1 MKIKILYI
9 LCSILIPTIMFSQNV
24 GIGTDKPVK
33 SALLDLSATDK
44 GFLLPRLTENQK
56 NLIPNPVNGL
66 MIYQKDKNS
75 GIYFYNE
82 GSWRS
87 VNVINVTSALDLN
100 NIPKDNG
107 SGTLISSNLYS
118 VGSSVGIGTASPN
131 ISGFG
136 NALTLKSPSG
146 YTGFEMFGATTTT
159 GGQLD
164 FGGGNVRYA
173 TLVGEYSSSNNG
185 QLLIRTLNNGN
196 IQEALR
202 VTSKGDIGIG
212 TNSPNISN
220 FGRALTLKSAS
231 NYVGFEMFGAT
242 STTGGQ
248 LDFGGGNVRY
258 ATLVGEFSS
267 SNNGQILIRT
277 LNNGQMEEGLRIT
290 SKGNLGIGT
299 SSPNISN
306 YGRAITLTAPSGY
319 AGFEMFGATS
329 TSGAQLDFGGGSQRY
344 AALVG
349 EFSSSNNGQLTFRV
363 LRNGNMIEGMKITSG
378 GNLVIGDSQ
387 MNVPLGYKLVVQDG
401 IITEKLK
408 IALRNSSDWA
418 DYVFDK
424 NYKLKTIS
432 ELSDFI
438 KSNHHL
444 PNVPSAEEMAN
455 NGLDVKEASRIFM
468 EKIEELTLYIIQL
481 NHQIQELKKINHAN

>member
-1 MKIKILYI
+1 MKNKLLNLLYI
-9 LCSILIPTIMFSQNV
+9 LFIPSIMYSQNV
-24 GIGTDKPVK
+24 GIGTEKPAK
-33 SALLDLSATDK
+33 SALLELNSIDK
-44 GFLLPRLTENQK
+44 GFLLPRLTETQK
-56 NLIPNPVNGL
+56 KLIPNPVNGL

-87 VNVINVTSALDLN
+87 VNVINATALDLN

-118 VGSSVGIGTASPN
+118 VGTSVGIGTASPN

-173 TLVGEYSSSNNG
+173 TLVGEYSSLNNG
-185 QLLIRTLNNGN
+185 QLLIRILNNGN

-202 VTSKGDIGIG
+202 VTSKGDVGIG

-220 FGRALTLKSAS
+220 FGRALTIKSAS

-248 LDFGGGNVRY
+248 LDFGGGDVRY

-267 SNNGQILIRT
+267 SNNGQFI
-277 LNNGQMEEGLRIT
+277 
-290 SKGNLGIGT
+290 
-299 SSPNISN
+299 
-306 YGRAITLTAPSGY
+306 
-319 AGFEMFGATS
+319 
-329 TSGAQLDFGGGSQRY
+329 
-344 AALVG
+344 
-349 EFSSSNNGQLTFRV
+349 FRV
-363 LRNGNMIEGMKITSG
+363 LKNGNMTQGMKITSD

-387 MNVPLGYKLVVQDG
+387 MNVPLGYKLIVQDG

-408 IALRNSSDWA
+408 IALRTGSDWA
-418 DYVFDK
+418 DYVFDE
-424 NYKLKTIS
+424 NYKLKTIP
-432 ELSDFI
+432 ELSNFI

-444 PNVPSAEEMAN
+444 PNVPSADEMAK
-455 NGLDVKEASRIFM
+455 NGLDVKETSKIFM

-481 NHQIQELKKINHAN
+481 DRQIQELKRINHVN